1 MVHAAGQYAR
11 GIWKYDVTSGVVFK
25 YWSRAL
31 DCRKAA
37 LENFRKTQTWAER
50 RRGEHCAAS
59 RWELGS
65 KMCLLDLECEISKT
79 DYI

>member
-1 MVHAAGQYAR
+1 
-11 GIWKYDVTSGVVFK
+11 VTSGVVFK

-50 RRGEHCAAS
+50 WPGERCAAS

-65 KMCLLDLECEISKT
+65 KMCLL
-79 DYI
+79 